1 MRKIITKLVAPIL
14 LTLSVVFAG
23 FTFATTFSNPAFA
36 VPGEGN
42 DTMNT
47 TDKPSTDQTDLNT
60 DTNDSPNEDPN
71 NPSGTDSTEDNPSD
85 STEDNTDG
93 ATTEDG
99 SDTDAAT
106 TEETPVDV
114 CKQETG
120 GLYWIV
126 CPAISLVSNIT
137 DSLYTAINDFL
148 TVDPLEMTNDS
159 PVYQVW
165 QYVRSL
171 TNIIFVIFLIIVI
184 YSQITGLGI
193 NNYGIKRVLPRL
205 IITVMLVNL
214 SFYICALLTDV
225 SNIVGTNLRDFF
237 QGIQES
243 ITLNG
248 AIGEMPDISL
258 TSILTVILGGGTIAG
273 ITIAAT
279 GGVGALLWSLVP
291 ILIAGLVAIVT
302 GLITIAARQAIITL
316 LVMIAPLAF
325 IAYLLP
331 NTEKWF
337 GRWKEM
343 FTRMLIFYP
352 VFSFLFGAS
361 KLAGWAIIASAPNA
375 PTILLGLA
383 VQIFPLFGSW
393 SLMKMSGSVLGTLN
407 AAMRKATMPA
417 QQFASGWATEH
428 ADRSRQ
434 NYWNNTYSTGSRLRG
449 FLDYRQK
456 LRLLD
461 AQNAKE
467 ARENRAATRAYT
479 KASSITGRDELGNT
493 TWERDPNRYTRN
505 AKSASYYATLAG
517 TAQSAYKNTVT
528 AYGRHFGD
536 HNSAAKRLNEASGE
550 AYLDAMAQSF
560 LTANEAQADQEFLL
574 NRYLSAATNQNRNTY
589 QYNRLIK
596 DAAGSLF
603 HNGESSIMGQ
613 VIVNSSNIENR
624 RRAEAR
630 IVATKFGVPKTQM
643 RGMTF
648 DKAFINDNGYETTA
662 DGIPI
667 EDTQYHLIE
676 YDENGKPTGFQRQSW
691 QHYIAVHKTSG
702 KELTKEEYD
711 ILSDDE
717 RANYRKVRYFDILDD
732 NGDPV
737 QRVFEDDA
745 GYMKELLR
753 DDIAIGD
760 PINRRYLTEIGVAH
774 AEGEST
780 GILRRYHSTI
790 SAAMLETRYK
800 EHAAE
805 VTPMITAQANAG
817 YITSIGQYNIANL
830 QSLSVAS
837 KAGSFLQND
846 AYAINDWAKLVS
858 CAFDDDLFA
867 EYFPDADIEN
877 YRNVNGVH
885 LDGWRLAY
893 DKNGQPYWQE
903 INHNDPSITLED
915 KKNCLR
921 HKIIPKAASKLVGM
935 LNRNVSPAV
944 LDSMKPD
951 TLKALR
957 GLLSTLTK
965 IGIDNFD
972 EQRAFENRLQGDMN
986 IFDNPDPSVLK
997 AGVAAAQQRI
1007 DQILGRK
1014 TDSTDDTDDLT
1025 DDGNDTTPPTTPTD
1039 GGHSG
1044 PAGSGSTP
1052 TSNGQ
1057 QTNPARRPGTKQLAN
1072 RLERSRRAQ
1081 QRRNEA
1087 NNINNIL
1094 EIVNGYFYAVS
1105 DYEVLA
1111 AQLLDYFNEVEILQ
1125 PLVRECEIL
1134 IDQYR
1139 YDDAPDSTED
1149 AIDQIAHANERQ
1161 QERIEQLHQAIIDL
1175 IYTADQNN

>member
-14 LTLSVVFAG
+14 LTLSAVFAG

-85 STEDNTDG
+85 STEDNTDD

-467 ARENRAATRAYT
+467 ARENRATTRAYT

-517 TAQSAYKNTVT
+517 TAQSAYKNTVS

-560 LTANEAQADQEFLL
+560 LTVNEAQADQDFLL
-574 NRYLSAATNQNRNTY
+574 KRYLKAVNAKDENVY
-589 QYNRLIK
+589 QYNRLVK
-596 DAAGSLF
+596 SAAGGLDY
-603 HNGESSIMGQ
+603 NGESSIMGQ
-613 VIVNSSNIENR
+613 VIVNSSNIEQR
-624 RRAEAR
+624 RRSEAT
-630 IVATKFGVPKTQM
+630 IVKNKFGYSKT
-643 RGMTF
+643 
-648 DKAFINDNGYETTA
+648 AFRAMVHDVADMNDDGYET
-662 DGIPI
+662 DENGVPI
-667 EDTQYHLIE
+667 EDSEYNLIE
-676 YDENGKPTGFQRQSW
+676 YDKNGRPTGFKRRKWKYFIWADNETNASIT
-691 QHYIAVHKTSG
+691 H
-702 KELTKEEYD
+702 EEYD
-711 ILSDDE
+711 ALPDISTDE
-717 RANYRKVRYFDILDD
+717 RKGKDAYHKVRYMDIFNDQ
-732 NGDPV
+732 GKPV

-745 GYMKELLR
+745 GYMKELLT
-753 DDIAIGD
+753 DDVNIGD
-760 PINRRYLTEIGVAH
+760 PINKRYISEIGVAH
-774 AEGEST
+774 AEGEED

-790 SAAMLETRYK
+790 YAALLASDYK
-800 EHAAE
+800 KHYSPA
-805 VTPMITAQANAG
+805 TPMLASQADHG
-817 YITSIGQYNIANL
+817 FIVGKSQFNIASL
-830 QSLSVAS
+830 QSFAASSKPGAFLRNDGINIREMTNWILAANDEVAF
-837 KAGSFLQND
+837 ARFFTDQ
-846 AYAINDWAKLVS
+846 AIM
-858 CAFDDDLFA
+858 
-867 EYFPDADIEN
+867 N
-877 YRNVNGVH
+877 YRNVNGKG
-885 LDGWRLAY
+885 LKGLRLGT
-893 DKNGQPYWQE
+893 DENGKPAWISVGANE
-903 INHNDPSITLED
+903 ATLEE
-915 KKNCLR
+915 KKNLIR
-921 HKIIPKAASKLVGM
+921 HKIIPEAASKMIDAISRNLSPGVLEDMKIDGLEALQDM
-935 LNRNVSPAV
+935 HDEFKKIALEDADPNREFEKKLKGKDSIFDIPNAGGLSLAV
-944 LDSMKPD
+944 QNTRNEINKRRGGTGRYDQMIDSMERSKETQQREAQFNNPVEVIN
-951 TLKALR
+951 TLEGIFYAH
-957 GLLSTLTK
+957 
-965 IGIDNFD
+965 GIDYEGLAKSIISYLGTLSSMQDGAMDEVQRLIEKYRFD
-972 EQRAFENRLQGDMN
+972 DQATSQQD
-986 IFDNPDPSVLK
+986 VLN
-997 AGVAAAQQRI
+997 Q
-1007 DQILGRK
+1007 
-1014 TDSTDDTDDLT
+1014 
-1025 DDGNDTTPPTTPTD
+1025 
-1039 GGHSG
+1039 
-1044 PAGSGSTP
+1044 
-1052 TSNGQ
+1052 
-1057 QTNPARRPGTKQLAN
+1057 
-1072 RLERSRRAQ
+1072 
-1081 QRRNEA
+1081 
-1087 NNINNIL
+1087 
-1094 EIVNGYFYAVS
+1094 
-1105 DYEVLA
+1105 
-1111 AQLLDYFNEVEILQ
+1111 
-1125 PLVRECEIL
+1125 
-1134 IDQYR
+1134 
-1139 YDDAPDSTED
+1139 
-1149 AIDQIAHANERQ
+1149 
-1161 QERIEQLHQAIIDL
+1161 
-1175 IYTADQNN
+1175 TADVEERTAKRIAALKEELENLILNNPYRKQR